1 MFHLE
6 DLETAMTSR
15 TPIASGLATIV
26 STASVVM
33 GICLCPLPSH
43 AQQEK
48 AAFERWA
55 AANAIPLVTLEPS
68 RTTTDLRRV
77 GAIIGS
83 ARIVA
88 LGEPTHGA
96 HEPLVFRNRLFR
108 YLVEELGFTAIAIE
122 SGLPESRH
130 VHAFVETGVGDAK
143 KIAHEHISYEWGD
156 WQENVE
162 LIQWMRDYNANPV
175 HRQKIRFYG
184 FDLSLGGDVGATPRP
199 AAFEAAL
206 SLLSRADSGSAN
218 RLRQALQP
226 ILRLPPKPPPSL
238 TVGERDAAIVAVDEL
253 LSRLERN
260 RPSLQA
266 VTSAADYEWG
276 HRSALVAQQ
285 VARMLRLLP
294 PDLPP
299 DRIPPSAW
307 EMVDT
312 RDASMADNVR
322 WILSREGPRGRILV
336 FAHNG
341 HVKTAPF
348 RGGVWNAFAKP
359 PNSLGVHLRSF
370 LKDSLVTIVTSSA
383 RNGVGVPNVPLDS
396 TSLDA
401 SLARVGLPRFIL
413 DLRSAANDQAA
424 RAWLAQERPF
434 RANFS
439 MYFSVIPSSEFDA
452 VVFVDTLTAAIK
464 ASP

>member
-1 MFHLE
+1 
-6 DLETAMTSR
+6 MTSR

-55 AANAIPLVTLEPS
+55 AANAIPLASLEPS
-68 RTTTDLRRV
+68 TTTTDLRRV

-83 ARIVA
+83 ARIVTY
-88 LGEPTHGA
+88 GEPAHGA
-96 HEPLVFRNRLFR
+96 HEPLAFRNRLFR
-108 YLVEELGFTAIAIE
+108 YLVEQLGFTAIAVE

-143 KIAHEHISYEWGD
+143 KIAHEHMSYQWGD

-162 LIQWMRDYNANPV
+162 LIQWMRDYNANPA
-175 HRQKIRFYG
+175 HHQKIRFYG
-184 FDLSLGGDVGATPRP
+184 FDLSLVGDVGSTPRP
-199 AAFEAAL
+199 ATFEDAL

-226 ILRLPPKPPPSL
+226 ILRLPPNPSPSL
-238 TVGERDAAIVAVDEL
+238 TAAERDAAIVAVDEL

-276 HRSALVAQQ
+276 FRSAVVALQ

-294 PDLPP
+294 SDMPP
-299 DRIPPSAW
+299 WTIPPSSW
-307 EMVDT
+307 EPVET
-312 RDASMADNVR
+312 RDAGMADNVR

-341 HVKTAPF
+341 HVKTSPF
-348 RGGVWNAFAKP
+348 YGGVWNAFAKP
-359 PNSLGVHLRSF
+359 PNSLGVHLRSLF
-370 LKDSLVTIVTSSA
+370 KDSLVTIVTSSA
-383 RNGVGVPNVPLDS
+383 VNGAGIPPAPPGIPDAPLDS

-401 SLARVGLPRFIL
+401 SLARVGRAAFVL
-413 DLRSAANDQAA
+413 DLRSARTDPMA

-434 RANFS
+434 RANFR
-439 MYFSVIPSSEFDA
+439 MYLSVIPSSAFDA
-452 VVFVDTLTAAIK
+452 VVFVDALTAAIR